1 MELKIYPKNSILNIS
16 YSLIAILQV
25 IMLYGIS
32 SNTTSI
38 ISMCTY
44 LFFGL
49 GLLMFATTIIA
60 TKNWPMRWRVLFVL
74 LIYIYTLLQLVGA
87 RRTLKISALS
97 YMLMLSVW
105 PVASSIKLNDV
116 SRKITAFMAFIQGA
130 MLIFLSYSEY
140 AYVLRNEY
148 NSIVDSLTLGF
159 PNPNQTAIIIYSTI
173 SILIIARENFKSKFF
188 KFLVFGEL
196 VWLFYLLILTNAR
209 ISIFAGFFI
218 VFLDIYNKTKK
229 KQFKFN
235 ENTKLFVLIMCIL
248 PQLFFWI
255 YNLMYEYKI
264 FADLE
269 IFGKSLYSG
278 RNTLYATILDRWK
291 NHFFGNMKSFY
302 FENSHNAALTILVN
316 TGIVGYA
323 LYFMYT
329 YMELKHLCQKENTD
343 FLSIVVV
350 LSYFVIGCAE
360 AAILVSGSIYYVTF
374 LTVCILSNNTKNEV

>member
-1 MELKIYPKNSILNIS
+1 MELKIYPKNSLLNIS

-105 PVASSIKLNDV
+105 PVASSIKLSDV

-130 MLIFLSYSEY
+130 MLIYLSYSEY
-140 AYVLRNEY
+140 AYILRNEY

-188 KFLVFGEL
+188 KFLIFGEL

-218 VFLDIYNKTKK
+218 VFLDIYHKTKK

-235 ENTKLFVLIMCIL
+235 ENTKLFVFIMSVL
-248 PQLFFWI
+248 PLLFFWI
-255 YNLMYEYKI
+255 YNMMYEYKI

-269 IFGKSLYSG
+269 IFGKSIYSG
-278 RNTLYATILDRWK
+278 RNALYTTILDRWK

-302 FENSHNAALTILVN
+302 FANSHNAALTILVN

-343 FLSIVVV
+343 FLSIVVI

-374 LTVCILSNNTKNEV
+374 LTICILSNNTKNEV